1 MASGVNVKMG
11 VTGVAQFKQNINQ
24 AKQSVKT
31 LEAQLALSEKQFK
44 ASGDA
49 ESYMTEKSELL
60 KAKLEAQKSVVENA
74 EKALKQMADKGVDR
88 SSKAY
93 QDMYRQ
99 MLSAKGQMIDT
110 ENEMNGIAAAG
121 DNAAEGVEDMNNALR
136 DVGKGIS
143 WQNVTEGLHSI
154 TSGMQKVMSKAW
166 QMGEAIV
173 KATLGA
179 GSWADELKTTAAQ
192 MSTAEYTV
200 TPEELQRM
208 RKTANLIDT
217 DVETI
222 VAARSKLLKGLG
234 NDTKATLSAMEVLG
248 IDTDGKSGID
258 LFWEAGDAIMK
269 LGTDAEQEANAT
281 ALFGKSWKELIPLFQ
296 AGREEYDK
304 TMESWSVVENDQIDN
319 LGKMDDQYQ
328 KLSGEWETFQNE
340 ILATFAGPLTTG
352 MEKLTGFVQELN
364 EYLDT
369 PEGQAMIK
377 QMGDTVTQLIED
389 LTKVNPEDVVNG
401 LKGVVDGVTEGL
413 QWIAEHSGE
422 VVGAVGAF
430 IGAWGVAK
438 TAEGITTVLKLIDG
452 IKGLS
457 AGGAATGAASAGAAA
472 GTAWASSF
480 VNAVVSVAPALA
492 SILGIT
498 AVALTP
504 ALVANQK
511 TFEQAEAQRSARI
524 DAAGKL
530 SSDNGWFL
538 EASAN
543 ALGYQRNAN
552 GELDKSIVGGVNLG
566 NMDQIYSLLM
576 GMNNRSDMQKAQLQ
590 TLLQGSVTS
599 QGNYTWSELQ
609 KLWGGLEDFD
619 GARMTAVLDSVAD
632 AYAKMS
638 EETSDLTSSTDEQ
651 TKASAEMTAAAK
663 SLMDVPSLVES
674 AVRAGMS
681 GITFTLDGQVITNYV
696 NKKLG
701 EEINMTRR

>member
-234 NDTKATLSAMEVLG
+234 SDTKATLSAMEVLG

-364 EYLDT
+364 EYMDT

-401 LKGVVDGVTEGL
+401 LKGVVDGITGGL
-413 QWIAEHSGE
+413 QWIAEHSSE

-663 SLMDVPSLVES
+663 SLMDVPGLVES

>member
-234 NDTKATLSAMEVLG
+234 NDTKATMSAMEVLG
-248 IDTDGKSGID
+248 INTDGKSGID

-369 PEGQAMIK
+369 PDGQAMIK

-401 LKGVVDGVTEGL
+401 LKGVVDGITGGL
-413 QWIAEHSGE
+413 QWIAEHSSE

-438 TAEGITTVLKLIDG
+438 TAEGITTVLKLING

-590 TLLQGSVTS
+590 TLLNGSVTS
-599 QGNYTWSELQ
+599 QGNYTWNELQ

-638 EETSDLTSSTDEQ
+638 EQTSDLTSSTDESS
-651 TKASAEMTAAAK
+651 KASQEMSAAAK
-663 SLMDVPSLVES
+663 SMMDIPGLVGD
-674 AVRAGMS
+674 AVRSGMS
-681 GITFTLDGQVITNYV
+681 GITFVLDGSAITNYV
-696 NKKLG
+696 DRQLGNKV
-701 EEINMTRR
+701 NMARR

>member
-74 EKALKQMADKGVDR
+74 EKALKQMADKGVDQ

-143 WQNVTEGLHSI
+143 WQNVTDGLKTI
-154 TSGMQKVMSKAW
+154 TGGMQKVMSKAW

-234 NDTKATLSAMEVLG
+234 SDTKATLSAMEVLG

-401 LKGVVDGVTEGL
+401 LKGVVDGITGGL
-413 QWIAEHSGE
+413 QWIAEHSSE

-438 TAEGITTVLKLIDG
+438 TAEGITTVLKLING

-590 TLLQGSVTS
+590 TLLNGSVTS

-638 EETSDLTSSTDEQ
+638 EETSDLTSSTDESS
-651 TKASAEMTAAAK
+651 KASQEMSAAAK
-663 SLMDVPSLVES
+663 SMMDIPGLVGD
-674 AVRAGMS
+674 AVRSGMS
-681 GITFTLDGQVITNYV
+681 GITFVLDGSAITNYV
-696 NKKLG
+696 DRQLGNKV
-701 EEINMTRR
+701 NMARR

>member
-143 WQNVTEGLHSI
+143 WQNVTDGLKTI
-154 TSGMQKVMSKAW
+154 TGGMQKVMSKAW

-328 KLSGEWETFQNE
+328 KLSGEWDTFQNE

-369 PEGQAMIK
+369 PDGQAMIK

-401 LKGVVDGVTEGL
+401 LKGVVDGVTGGL
-413 QWIAEHSGE
+413 QWIAEHSSE

-663 SLMDVPSLVES
+663 SLMDVPGLVES

>member
-143 WQNVTEGLHSI
+143 WQNVTDGLKTI
-154 TSGMQKVMSKAW
+154 TGGMQKVMSKAW

-296 AGREEYDK
+296 AGREDGRPVSEAEQR
-304 TMESWSVVENDQIDN
+304 MGNV
-319 LGKMDDQYQ
+319 
-328 KLSGEWETFQNE
+328 
-340 ILATFAGPLTTG
+340 
-352 MEKLTGFVQELN
+352 
-364 EYLDT
+364 
-369 PEGQAMIK
+369 PE
-377 QMGDTVTQLIED
+377 
-389 LTKVNPEDVVNG
+389 
-401 LKGVVDGVTEGL
+401 
-413 QWIAEHSGE
+413 
-422 VVGAVGAF
+422 
-430 IGAWGVAK
+430 
-438 TAEGITTVLKLIDG
+438 
-452 IKGLS
+452 
-457 AGGAATGAASAGAAA
+457 
-472 GTAWASSF
+472 
-480 VNAVVSVAPALA
+480 
-492 SILGIT
+492 
-498 AVALTP
+498 
-504 ALVANQK
+504 
-511 TFEQAEAQRSARI
+511 
-524 DAAGKL
+524 
-530 SSDNGWFL
+530 
-538 EASAN
+538 
-543 ALGYQRNAN
+543 
-552 GELDKSIVGGVNLG
+552 
-566 NMDQIYSLLM
+566 
-576 GMNNRSDMQKAQLQ
+576 
-590 TLLQGSVTS
+590 
-599 QGNYTWSELQ
+599 
-609 KLWGGLEDFD
+609 
-619 GARMTAVLDSVAD
+619 
-632 AYAKMS
+632 
-638 EETSDLTSSTDEQ
+638 
-651 TKASAEMTAAAK
+651 
-663 SLMDVPSLVES
+663 
-674 AVRAGMS
+674 
-681 GITFTLDGQVITNYV
+681 
-696 NKKLG
+696 
-701 EEINMTRR
+701 

>member
-1 MASGVNVKMG
+1 
-11 VTGVAQFKQNINQ
+11 
-24 AKQSVKT
+24 
-31 LEAQLALSEKQFK
+31 
-44 ASGDA
+44 
-49 ESYMTEKSELL
+49 
-60 KAKLEAQKSVVENA
+60 
-74 EKALKQMADKGVDR
+74 
-88 SSKAY
+88 
-93 QDMYRQ
+93 
-99 MLSAKGQMIDT
+99 
-110 ENEMNGIAAAG
+110 
-121 DNAAEGVEDMNNALR
+121 
-136 DVGKGIS
+136 
-143 WQNVTEGLHSI
+143 
-154 TSGMQKVMSKAW
+154 
-166 QMGEAIV
+166 
-173 KATLGA
+173 
-179 GSWADELKTTAAQ
+179 
-192 MSTAEYTV
+192 
-200 TPEELQRM
+200 
-208 RKTANLIDT
+208 
-217 DVETI
+217 
-222 VAARSKLLKGLG
+222 
-234 NDTKATLSAMEVLG
+234 
-248 IDTDGKSGID
+248 
-258 LFWEAGDAIMK
+258 
-269 LGTDAEQEANAT
+269 
-281 ALFGKSWKELIPLFQ
+281 
-296 AGREEYDK
+296 
-304 TMESWSVVENDQIDN
+304 
-319 LGKMDDQYQ
+319 MDDQYQ
-328 KLSGEWETFQNE
+328 KLSSEWETFQNE

-369 PEGQAMIK
+369 PDGQAMIK
-377 QMGDTVTQLIED
+377 QMGDTVTKLIED

-401 LKGVVDGVTEGL
+401 LKGVVDGVTGGL

-576 GMNNRSDMQKAQLQ
+576 GMNDRSDMQKAQLQ

-663 SLMDVPSLVES
+663 SLMDVPGLVES

>member
-248 IDTDGKSGID
+248 INTEGKSGID

-364 EYLDT
+364 EYMDT

-401 LKGVVDGVTEGL
+401 LKGVVDGITGGL
-413 QWIAEHSGE
+413 QWIAEHSSE

-438 TAEGITTVLKLIDG
+438 TAEGITTVLKLING

-504 ALVANQK
+504 ALVENQK

-590 TLLQGSVTS
+590 TLLNGSVTS

-638 EETSDLTSSTDEQ
+638 EETSDLTSSTDESS
-651 TKASAEMTAAAK
+651 KASQEMSAAAK
-663 SLMDVPSLVES
+663 SMMDIPGLVGD
-674 AVRAGMS
+674 AVRSGMS
-681 GITFTLDGQVITNYV
+681 GITFVLDGSAITNYV
-696 NKKLG
+696 DRQLGNKV
-701 EEINMTRR
+701 NMARR

>member
-143 WQNVTEGLHSI
+143 WQNVTDGLKTI
-154 TSGMQKVMSKAW
+154 TGGMQKVMSKAW

-369 PEGQAMIK
+369 PDGQAMIK

-401 LKGVVDGVTEGL
+401 LKGVVDGVTGGL
-413 QWIAEHSGE
+413 QWIAEHSSE

-663 SLMDVPSLVES
+663 SLMDVPGLVES

>member
-136 DVGKGIS
+136 DVGKGIN

-234 NDTKATLSAMEVLG
+234 NDTKATMSAMEVLG
-248 IDTDGKSGID
+248 INTDGKSGID

-369 PEGQAMIK
+369 PDGQAMIK

-401 LKGVVDGVTEGL
+401 LKGVVDGITGGL
-413 QWIAEHSGE
+413 QWIAEHSSE

-438 TAEGITTVLKLIDG
+438 TAEGITTVLKLING

-590 TLLQGSVTS
+590 TLLNGSVTS

-638 EETSDLTSSTDEQ
+638 EETSDLTSSTDESS
-651 TKASAEMTAAAK
+651 KASQEMSAAAK
-663 SLMDVPSLVES
+663 SMMDIPGLVGD
-674 AVRAGMS
+674 AVRSGMS
-681 GITFTLDGQVITNYV
+681 GITFVLDGSAITNYV
-696 NKKLG
+696 DRQLGNKV
-701 EEINMTRR
+701 NMARR